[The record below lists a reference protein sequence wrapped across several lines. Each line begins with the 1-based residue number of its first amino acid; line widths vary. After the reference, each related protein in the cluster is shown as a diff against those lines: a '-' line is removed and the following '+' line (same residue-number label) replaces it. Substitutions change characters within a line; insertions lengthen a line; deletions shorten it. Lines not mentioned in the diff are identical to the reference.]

1 MKAPG
6 RPGAFLYLL
15 RTFFRCW
22 TGDRR
27 LLSSCCLS
35 GDRGFSTGRDR
46 HGLPV
51 TAGLK
56 DSFLSCAVA
65 RPRPVSASNGPVSF
79 FVRLQVLRVVPSLF
93 PAHLCEQSALGRG
106 SLRGDPSRASRGVPP
121 QKSAVPV
128 SDAGASRASTAEM
141 RRFPPPMT
149 NNQPASPGRAARQT
163 AAATAS
169 AARAPSS
176 SSFQGPW
183 PSGRG
188 CLAARAKT
196 ISPSKSMWAGM
207 M

>member
-35 GDRGFSTGRDR
+35 GDRVFSTGQDR

-51 TAGLK
+51 PAGLK
-56 DSFLSCAVA
+56 DSFLSCAA
-65 RPRPVSASNGPVSF
+65 ASPRPVSASNGPVSF

-128 SDAGASRASTAEM
+128 SDAGALRASTAEI
-141 RRFPPPMT
+141 RRFPPPMET
-149 NNQPASPGRAARQT
+149 VSPPAPAGRRGRRRRPRHRRPGLPAAAR
-163 AAATAS
+163 S
-169 AARAPSS
+169 R
-176 SSFQGPW
+176 
-183 PSGRG
+183 GRG
-188 CLAARAKT
+188 LRAGAVCR
-196 ISPSKSMWAGM
+196 PGQRRYRRQRACGRG
-207 M
+207 